1 VWNLRSTA
9 ANRFDLIQP
18 TAGDHCNTGLRIRH
32 VFLSSVR
39 GERRY
44 CAGPVASVFR
54 PHSLQGPVQPC
65 RRKADHVKM
74 ILSLKFSR
82 VNSKLG
88 REYFRMDEFIAKA
101 NIEHF
106 KTQLKTETDE
116 GKRRVLERLLAE
128 EEQKLAEA
136 LRRKLTK

>member
-1 VWNLRSTA
+1 
-9 ANRFDLIQP
+9 
-18 TAGDHCNTGLRIRH
+18 
-32 VFLSSVR
+32 
-39 GERRY
+39 
-44 CAGPVASVFR
+44 
-54 PHSLQGPVQPC
+54 
-65 RRKADHVKM
+65 M